1 MDTAEATARSIT
13 RHDLSIAIRTT
24 LAISSV

>member
-1 MDTAEATARSIT
+1 VDTAEATARSIT
-13 RHDLSIAIRTT
+13 RYELSIAIRTT

>member
-1 MDTAEATARSIT
+1 MDSAEATARSIT
-13 RHDLSIAIRTT
+13 RHDLSIAICTT